1 MECAFPLPYVRYLP
15 YVAVVET
22 LLSVFLLLQYHKI
35 HMLYETKMNHPPH
48 RFVDNVDAPQPTEPA
63 TSATREYA
71 PCSDGAD
78 SRHGGEAPPTAEQR
92 TPIHPHKHS
101 PFLNN
106 HQPHRRNRCRPRIAR
121 RRWMK
126 RWITIYSY
134 LYFFDII
141 LFLILIY
148 YLVKFRAAG
157 GRNSKQTTAAPS
169 PPLTSAEPI
178 ARRNARRRRWINFFI
193 LICILIF

>member
-1 MECAFPLPYVRYLP
+1 MRHIHRTTQIEKNILCADGVR
-15 YVAVVET
+15 
-22 LLSVFLLLQYHKI
+22 LSVTIRYVPTICCSCRDALQFFFCYNIIKFTCC
-35 HMLYETKMNHPPH
+35 MRQNHPPH

-63 TSATREYA
+63 APATREDA

-106 HQPHRRNRCRPRIAR
+106 HQPHRRHRCRPRIAR

-126 RWITIYSY
+126 R
-134 LYFFDII
+134 
-141 LFLILIY
+141 
-148 YLVKFRAAG
+148 
-157 GRNSKQTTAAPS
+157 
-169 PPLTSAEPI
+169 
-178 ARRNARRRRWINFFI
+178 
-193 LICILIF
+193 

>member
-1 MECAFPLPYVRYLP
+1 
-15 YVAVVET
+15 
-22 LLSVFLLLQYHKI
+22 
-35 HMLYETKMNHPPH
+35 MLYETKMNHPPH

-106 HQPHRRNRCRPRIAR
+106 HQPHRRHRCRPRIAR

-148 YLVKFRAAG
+148 YLVKFRWCMPRCG
-157 GRNSKQTTAAPS
+157 WTEQQTNDCCPVATADVRGANRTEECS
-169 PPLTSAEPI
+169 QATV
-178 ARRNARRRRWINFFI
+178 N
-193 LICILIF
+193 